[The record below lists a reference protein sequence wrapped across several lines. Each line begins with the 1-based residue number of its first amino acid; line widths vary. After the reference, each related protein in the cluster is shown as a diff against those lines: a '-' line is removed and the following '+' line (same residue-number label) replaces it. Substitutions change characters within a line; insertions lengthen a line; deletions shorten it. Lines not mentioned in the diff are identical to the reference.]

1 MKLGKGRIEALSD
14 GVFSIAMTLL
24 VLELKVPELSHHATN
39 DELLAALA
47 KLRPSFL
54 TFFITFMISGTFWFL
69 HHLTFHFVKHMNQV
83 LCWINLF
90 FLMFVSLLPFS
101 AGLLGHFAGQHC
113 FAAFLL
119 REPTGSGTAAFG
131 ALDVRTEKGPDGYR
145 RAPGTGRDRHV
156 ANLVHDGGLYRGT
169 ADNAASIRGRPYRL
183 RSGIDLYG
191 WFAKAHSETQ
201 ISQSVIIQVCKTS

>member
-1 MKLGKGRIEALSD
+1 MSD

-54 TFFITFMISGTFWFL
+54 TFFVTFMISGSFWFL

-83 LCWINLF
+83 LCWINLL

-101 AGLLGHFAGQHC
+101 AGLLGHFAGQQVSQLFYFGNQLVLALLLLAHWMYAQKKGLTDTEEHPEQAATVTWRIWSMALAFTAGLLITPLRSEGGRIG
-113 FAAFLL
+113 FAAGLICMAVL
-119 REPTGSGTAAFG
+119 RRLILKRRFRNGS
-131 ALDVRTEKGPDGYR
+131 
-145 RAPGTGRDRHV
+145 
-156 ANLVHDGGLYRGT
+156 
-169 ADNAASIRGRPYRL
+169 
-183 RSGIDLYG
+183 
-191 WFAKAHSETQ
+191 
-201 ISQSVIIQVCKTS
+201 